1 MTIKEIKTAVGAG
14 KKVQWSNAGYLVIKD
29 NKGQYLIQ
37 HTNGSCIGL
46 TNQDG
51 TVLNGSEQEF
61 SIVPQCGY
69 KAFYKRKEIEVY
81 ADSAYEAQKKAAKQ
95 FKAKKEYEVTVV
107 LCEKPDGKQVVHTP
121 DF

>member
-1 MTIKEIKTAVGAG
+1 MNIEEIKTAVDAG
-14 KKVQWSNAGYLVIKD
+14 KKVQWSNPGYLVIKD

-51 TVLNGSEQEF
+51 TVLNGDEQEF
-61 SIVPQCGY
+61 SIVPQNGY
-69 KAFYKRKEIEVY
+69 KAFYFGRETEVY
-81 ADSAYEAQKKAAKQ
+81 ADTSYEAQTIAAKH
-95 FKAKKEYEVTVV
+95 FKAKKTNDVTVI
-107 LCEKPDGKQVVHTP
+107 LCEKPDGEQVVHTA